1 MKRHAGSLKICL
13 HSYSNEVAVVLK
25 HPVVLDA
32 FFTQGSQSEIAFP
45 SCISICSTMK
55 PFLILCYSDLALSL
69 PNNHYSILPS
79 SPLIYYFQCVYCT
92 LWWFL
97 CIFKIP
103 SFLKLDVL
111 TLLSNISR
119 NVLCEQFTNMSPTWK
134 QTRQLDLWCIL
145 FIVLLKA
152 PWYHLYR
159 DERHFLD
166 DRKENMRWYLKLWA
180 LPF

>member
-1 MKRHAGSLKICL
+1 MICSWWHAYCLLISSCCLARHAGSLKICL
-13 HSYSNEVAVVLK
+13 HSYSNEVAVALK

-97 CIFKIP
+97 CIFYIKMNYLFT
-103 SFLKLDVL
+103 SLVSSTGWHLGDYRFNVGWKLNCIRS
-111 TLLSNISR
+111 LS
-119 NVLCEQFTNMSPTWK
+119 
-134 QTRQLDLWCIL
+134 
-145 FIVLLKA
+145 
-152 PWYHLYR
+152 
-159 DERHFLD
+159 
-166 DRKENMRWYLKLWA
+166 
-180 LPF
+180 